1 MRSTRLRGGA
11 LSPFGLLSSWE
22 ECLHQ
27 AKQSGGTKD
36 SLLHCCPRSEW
47 AVVVVGGSSPSLLCF
62 AAADVELL
70 PYK

>member
-27 AKQSGGTKD
+27 AKH